1 MQDSYFNMLGS
12 ERTVEIQFVVEK
24 LNQLSNENNNL
35 KMLDVGGVPST
46 ISEFQPVVD
55 SIRNNNINYKVAD
68 FRGGDYV
75 GDFVTIDIPEQFD
88 ACMFLSSLEH
98 FPQCTEGDMQYRD
111 KEDVKGFKKSL
122 SILKENGYVILTVP
136 FGEYIWQP
144 YHQNYDYN
152 GLLELTK
159 GSSIKEQY
167 FYRLEGSEWLLTKDY
182 QTLERTKRFFRQSK
196 ETISRELLFC

>member
-111 KEDVKGFKKSL
+111 KEDVK
-122 SILKENGYVILTVP
+122 SIYGNHI
-136 FGEYIWQP
+136 
-144 YHQNYDYN
+144 
-152 GLLELTK
+152 
-159 GSSIKEQY
+159 IKTMITMVY
-167 FYRLEGSEWLLTKDY
+167 WN
-182 QTLERTKRFFRQSK
+182 
-196 ETISRELLFC
+196 

>member
-1 MQDSYFNMLGS
+1 MRDSYFNVLGS
-12 ERTVEIQFVVEK
+12 ERTVEIQFVIEK
-24 LNQLSNENNNL
+24 INQLSNENNNL
-35 KMLDVGGVPST
+35 KILDVGGVPST
-46 ISEFQPVVD
+46 ISEFRPVID

-88 ACMFLSSLEH
+88 ACIFLSSLEH

-122 SILKENGYVILTVP
+122 SILKQNGYIILTVP
-136 FGEYIWQP
+136 FGEHIWQP

-152 GLLELTK
+152 GLLELTE
-159 GSSIKEQY
+159 GSYIKEQY
-167 FYRLEGSEWLLTKDY
+167 FYRLEGGEWLLTKDY
-182 QTLERTKRFFRQSK
+182 QTLENVRYTDRCYAVAC
-196 ETISRELLFC
+196 LLLQKQ